1 MRLQRAYTHANHGDE
16 LVSQKKVDEALKEYA
31 AAAALAP
38 EIQELPFWQAIT
50 LVTVGREAQAIPIL
64 KKVLAKEPWWAD
76 LIPRLPAAG
85 QLPNDPALIRRLVA
99 LKPR

>member
-1 MRLQRAYTHANHGDE
+1 
-16 LVSQKKVDEALKEYA
+16 V

-64 KKVLAKEPWWAD
+64 RKVLAKEPRWAD

-85 QLPNDPALIRRLVA
+85 QLPNDAALIRRLTA
-99 LKPR
+99 LKPK